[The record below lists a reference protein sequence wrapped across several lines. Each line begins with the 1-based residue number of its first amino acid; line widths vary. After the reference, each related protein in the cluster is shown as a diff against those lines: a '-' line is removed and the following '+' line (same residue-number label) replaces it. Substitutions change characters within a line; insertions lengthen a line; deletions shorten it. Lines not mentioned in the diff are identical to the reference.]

1 MSESSVHK
9 EMTMISGEKLEL
21 MHALTRT
28 HKRVVTSNV
37 SCVLP
42 EHVDSR
48 PMLRGLFSWL
58 FLWNK

>member
-21 MHALTRT
+21 THALTRT
-28 HKRVVTSNV
+28 HTRVVTSNV

-42 EHVDSR
+42 EHAEN
-48 PMLRGLFSWL
+48 MLRGLLS
-58 FLWNK
+58 

>member
-21 MHALTRT
+21 THALTRT
-28 HKRVVTSNV
+28 HTHTRVVTSNV

-42 EHVDSR
+42 EHVDR
-48 PMLRGLFSWL
+48 LRGLLS
-58 FLWNK
+58 